1 LSRSAGGALPSVI
14 VKYLSF
20 SELVQLST
28 GRNLGILKKPLLGD
42 NQLELIMEN
51 GMMTQGE
58 GTDPSG
64 FLSEIIGSSVTIKL
78 NSGVVYKG

>member
-1 LSRSAGGALPSVI
+1 LSAQGI
-14 VKYLSF
+14 
-20 SELVQLST
+20 
-28 GRNLGILKKPLLGD
+28 NLGILKKPLLGD
-42 NQLELIMEN
+42 KQLEIIMEN

-78 NSGVVYKG
+78 NSGVVYKGECYELRS

>member
-1 LSRSAGGALPSVI
+1 LSVPQGI
-14 VKYLSF
+14 
-20 SELVQLST
+20 
-28 GRNLGILKKPLLGD
+28 NLGILKKPLLGD
-42 NQLELIMEN
+42 NQLEIIMEN

-78 NSGVVYKG
+78 NSGVVYKGGCYALRSQSTELM